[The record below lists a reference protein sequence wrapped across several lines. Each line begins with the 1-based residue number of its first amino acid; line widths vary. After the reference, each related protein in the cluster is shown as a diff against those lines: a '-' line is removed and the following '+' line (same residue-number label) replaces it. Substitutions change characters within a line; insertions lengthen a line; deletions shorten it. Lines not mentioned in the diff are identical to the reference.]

1 MYKNLNMPKVV
12 VTYKIPEA
20 GMALFAKQTGW
31 TIECHAGKNPL
42 THAQLLKKVR
52 GADGIVSLL
61 NDKMDE
67 STFAAAGPQLRV
79 VANLA
84 VGYDNIDVLAAKKKN
99 IIVTNTPAVLTEAVA
114 EHTIALMLATARRVV
129 ESDQFFRA
137 GKYEGWRPELLLG
150 TELQGKTLGVV
161 GLGRIGERV
170 AEIVAKG
177 FGMKIVYTDPKPHP
191 EFDVAL
197 GAHRVSTEKLFATA
211 DVVSIHVPLL
221 PTTHHLVDATRLRSM
236 KRTALL
242 VNTSR
247 GPVVDERALAAAL
260 KAKTIA
266 GAGVDVFEFEPTP
279 VAALLK
285 LSNVVMTP
293 HTASATVEARNAMS
307 ELAVKNVI
315 AVLTGKKPL
324 TEVRIR

>member
-1 MYKNLNMPKVV
+1 MPKVV

-20 GMALFAKQTGW
+20 GMMLLAKQSGLSV
-31 TIECHAGKNPL
+31 ECHKGKKPL
-42 THAQLLKKVR
+42 SHSQLLKMVR
-52 GADGIVSLL
+52 GADAVICLL
-61 NDKMDE
+61 GDKMDDGV
-67 STFAAAGPQLRV
+67 FAAAGPQLKV
-79 VANLA
+79 VANYA
-84 VGYDNIDVLAAKKKN
+84 VGFDNIDVVAAQKRK

-114 EHTIALMLATARRVV
+114 EHTIALMLATARRIV

-170 AEIVAKG
+170 AEIAAKG

-191 EFDVAL
+191 EFDIAL
-197 GAHRVSTEKLFATA
+197 GARRLSTEKLFSTA

-247 GPVVDERALAAAL
+247 GSVVDERALAAAL

-266 GAGVDVFEFEPTP
+266 GAGLDVFEFEPTP

-307 ELAVKNVI
+307 ELAAKNVI
-315 AVLTGKKPL
+315 AVLSGKKPL
-324 TEVRIR
+324 TEVQLR

>member
-20 GMALFAKQTGW
+20 GMVLFAKQTGW
-31 TIECHAGKNPL
+31 TIECHTGKNPL

-67 STFAAAGPQLRV
+67 STFTAAGPQLKV

-84 VGYDNIDVLAAKKKN
+84 VGYDNIDVLAAQKKN

-170 AEIVAKG
+170 AEIAAKG

-191 EFDVAL
+191 EFDTAL
-197 GAHRVSTEKLFATA
+197 GARRVSTEKLFAIA

-221 PTTHHLVDATRLRSM
+221 PTTHHLVDAARLRSM

-279 VAALLK
+279 VTALLK

-324 TEVRIR
+324 TEVRVR